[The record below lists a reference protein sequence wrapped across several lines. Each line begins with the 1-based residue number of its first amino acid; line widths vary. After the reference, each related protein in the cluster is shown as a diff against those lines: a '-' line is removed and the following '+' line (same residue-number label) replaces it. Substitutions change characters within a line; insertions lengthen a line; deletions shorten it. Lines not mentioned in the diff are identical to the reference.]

1 MQWSTAKWNWQ
12 TDKEFLRRKGFESF
26 TYFCMFFVAHHLFR
40 HLQHLMIHRLFNIWF
55 SSRVKTLTYDFA
67 DKKIDQKRGG
77 DLHVN
82 LDRWLHKFNFSNS
95 AHLWV
100 QTVKHCH
107 VPGIHHKWYKFVLP
121 WHVLRWF
128 CSTWVANWAYI
139 GPRWGNGYCFVKA
152 NIKLGSSGWLW
163 GLYTWLQHWNYG
175 EWTD

>member
-1 MQWSTAKWNWQ
+1 MIFFKSQNFDLW
-12 TDKEFLRRKGFESF
+12 FL
-26 TYFCMFFVAHHLFR
+26 
-40 HLQHLMIHRLFNIWF
+40 
-55 SSRVKTLTYDFA
+55 LTKDLP
-67 DKKIDQKRGG
+67 KKRGG

-95 AHLWV
+95 AHFWV

-121 WHVLRWF
+121 WHVLWWF

-163 GLYTWLQHWNYG
+163 GLYTWLQLCNYR
-175 EWTD
+175 EWTVLLWHWIHLNPFEMICSSIPWLHFWGSPALPPPWVTCQPPSGKLPP